1 MQEMQMDAERL
12 KKTQE
17 FSDKVAELLRGISG
31 NNQAFEQACIRYFGV
46 TTSQG
51 GTILALPAKKTLSM
65 NELSSTAG
73 VDNSTMTR
81 MVDQLV
87 EKGLVS
93 RQADEKDR
101 RLVRTGLTPAGQK
114 LQKELAG
121 ALAGFYAESLEGI
134 PDEERQTII
143 NSLERL
149 KTAVENGL
157 HNYCDR
163 YCKPQEQK

>member
-1 MQEMQMDAERL
+1 MDAERL
-12 KKTQE
+12 KKTRE
-17 FSDKVAELLRGISG
+17 FSDRVSALLKGISG
-31 NNQAFEQACIRYFGV
+31 NNQAFEQACVRYFGV
-46 TTSQG
+46 TASQG
-51 GTILALPAKKTLSM
+51 GTILSLPAKKTLSM
-65 NELSSTAG
+65 NELSAVAG

-87 EKGLVS
+87 EKGLVY

-101 RLVRTGLTPAGQK
+101 RLVRIGLTPAGQK

-121 ALAGFYAESLEGI
+121 ALAGFYAASLEGI

-143 NSLERL
+143 KSLERL
-149 KTAVENGL
+149 KSAVEQGL
-157 HNYCDR
+157 QNYCDK